1 MARVSL
7 VSGQNRRDNV
17 INALEMIKEEVFVR
31 GNVLIK
37 PNLSALENV
46 YANSSLEAAEG
57 VIDFLN
63 ARFKGLSITIGESSG
78 SAFLA
83 GLPTREVLE
92 HFGYYG
98 LEKKYGNVRV
108 IDFDEWKDFRKMPV
122 RMVRGHSTVRIMKHD
137 FNYIVSL
144 SLPKTHDFVIAT
156 LGIKNIMAMVHRFDR
171 IHIHGL
177 RGKAFLQGG
186 TKMFPFLPKF
196 LWKPLHDLGRH
207 IVVSL
212 GGYPESV
219 VLTNINLAAL
229 AKFVRPNL
237 VVLDGMTGMEGE
249 GPLLG
254 EPVALG
260 VAVASAD
267 SLKADG
273 VGARLMG
280 LDPAGIGYFWYLQRD
295 GYGDY
300 SLDGLVGEEIE
311 RYARKFRMHSRYAE
325 QLKWREDKESSD
337 PDAVDL
343 RPRQQKMS

>member
-1 MARVSL
+1 MAKVSL
-7 VSGQNRRDNV
+7 VSGKKRRDNV
-17 INALEMIKEEVFVR
+17 MNALDLIKEEVGAR
-31 GNVLIK
+31 GKVLIK
-37 PNLSALENV
+37 PNLSALENE
-46 YANSSLEAAEG
+46 YANTSLEAVEG
-57 VIDFLN
+57 VVDFLN
-63 ARFKGLSITIGESSG
+63 ARFKGLSITVGESSG

-83 GLPTREVLE
+83 GISTKKVLE
-92 HFGYYG
+92 RFGYYG
-98 LEKKYGNVRV
+98 LEKKYGNVTV
-108 IDFDEWKDFRKMPV
+108 VDFDEWKDFRKMTV
-122 RMVRGHSTVRIMKHD
+122 RMVYGHSTVRIMKHD
-137 FNYIVSL
+137 FDYIVSL

-156 LGIKNIMAMVHRFDR
+156 LGIKNIMAMVHRHDR

-186 TKMFPFLPKF
+186 TKMFPFLPGF
-196 LWKPLHDLGRH
+196 LRKPLHDLGRH

-212 GGYPESV
+212 GGYPEAV
-219 VLTNINLAAL
+219 VLTNINLAEL
-229 AKFVRPNL
+229 AKAVRPDL

-267 SLKADG
+267 PLKADG

-300 SLDGLVGEEIE
+300 SPSGLVGEQIE
-311 RYARKFRMHSRYAE
+311 QYARKFRMHPRYAE
-325 QLKWREDKESSD
+325 QKKWVESKDSSD
-337 PDAVDL
+337 PQAVDP
-343 RPRQQKMS
+343 RPGKQKMS